1 MWRRLDSI
9 SIQEPRKVSSAHF
22 GARKCLNRLRIISDR
37 IGQVLEWRSEN
48 AQSSSE
54 GVRVGEWFCDGWSRV
69 WRGRGC
75 VCASMRRQ
83 ESQWIKELGQTVQA
97 KSAVVVGL

>member
-1 MWRRLDSI
+1 M
-9 SIQEPRKVSSAHF
+9 SSAHF